1 VDAARV
7 VELPSDREIVHALAR
22 NYVVDGQEGIKNPVG
37 MLGHR
42 IEVHTTIVSGAMT
55 SVNNLARCVERAD
68 IGLDSLVLQ
77 PLAAGY
83 AVLTEA
89 ERDLGVAVLDIGG
102 GTTDLAV
109 FTDGALAFAAVLPV
123 GGFQVSNDIAVG
135 LRTPFSA
142 AEEIKVRHG
151 FAIADLVEDDRQID
165 VSAFDTGD
173 GRPVYRRTVSEII
186 EPRMEETLLLA
197 RESLAR
203 AGFEH
208 LPAGVVLCGG
218 TALLGGVR
226 RLAADVFGNP
236 VRIGSPTGVSGLTDQ
251 ISSPAFAT
259 SVGLLRWGLEESY
272 EQGDEGRGLP
282 LAGVGNAIRRWFKNF
297 LP

>member
-1 VDAARV
+1 V
-7 VELPSDREIVHALAR
+7 VTLPTDREIIHALAR
-22 NYVVDGQEGIKNPVG
+22 HYVVDGQEGIKNPVG

-42 IEVHTTIVSGAMT
+42 IEVHTTIVSGTRT
-55 SVNNLARCVERAD
+55 SVNNLARCIERAG

-77 PLAAGY
+77 PMAAGY

-102 GTTDLAV
+102 GTTDVAV
-109 FTDGALAFAAVLPV
+109 FSDGALAFAEVLPV

-135 LRTPFSA
+135 LRAPFSA

-165 VSAFDTGD
+165 VSAFDAGD

-186 EPRMEETLLLA
+186 EPRMEETLFLA
-197 RESLAR
+197 REALER
-203 AGFEH
+203 GGFKR

-218 TALLGGVR
+218 TAQLGGLR
-226 RLAADVFGNP
+226 RLAGDIFGNP
-236 VRIGSPTGVSGLTDQ
+236 VRVGAPTGVYGLTDQ
-251 ISSPAFAT
+251 ISSPAYAT

-272 EQGDEGRGLP
+272 DEIDEGRGAP
-282 LAGVGNAIRRWFKNF
+282 LAGVGNAIRRWLKNF